1 MVQESGQGQGT
12 GQWVGVGTRL
22 PGASGSH
29 VDETV
34 VVHIQGVPVLVEPVG
49 REVHGQG
56 E

>member
-1 MVQESGQGQGT
+1 MVQESDQGQGA
-12 GQWVGVGTRL
+12 GQWVGVDTRL
-22 PGASGSH
+22 PGASGPH

-34 VVHIQGVPVLVEPVG
+34 VVHVQGVPVLVEPVG